1 MSTLGSWVLSIAG
14 VVLLGTVIDLLLTKS
29 RLKTFIRSV
38 FASVTVLIIVTP
50 IPAFIQSGFK
60 ADFDWGNIELDNNYL
75 QYTETAKL
83 NAIARAVEAVLADDG
98 LDGAKVTVDGE
109 VGDEILVRNV
119 VINLSETV
127 IASESEHINKYAE
140 VRKKVAAYL
149 RVSEDKVSVYG

>member
-127 IASESEHINKYAE
+127 IAGESEHINKYAE